1 MAQFLT
7 LDCKTMVSIRVCG
20 KSEFPG
26 RFRDWLYF
34 FLEWSLDTSPWL
46 KYSSWVAKQWFL
58 SESLKINK
66 TLEGPGVEWCFF
78 RNGSFDTWSWTEERS
93 WLKTH
98 VFYSG
103 AWEIEIARRVLA
115 PLADFPEV
123 V

>member
-1 MAQFLT
+1 
-7 LDCKTMVSIRVCG
+7 
-20 KSEFPG
+20 
-26 RFRDWLYF
+26 
-34 FLEWSLDTSPWL
+34 
-46 KYSSWVAKQWFL
+46 VAEQWFL
-58 SESLKINK
+58 SESLEINK
-66 TLEGPGVEWCFF
+66 TLEGLGVEWCFF

-103 AWEIEIARRVLA
+103 AWEIKIARRVLA